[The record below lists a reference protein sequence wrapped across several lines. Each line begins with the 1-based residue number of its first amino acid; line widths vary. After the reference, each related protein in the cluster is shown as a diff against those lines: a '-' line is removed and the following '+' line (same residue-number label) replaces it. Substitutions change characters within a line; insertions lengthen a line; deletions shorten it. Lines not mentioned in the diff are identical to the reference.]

1 MIEILIWS
9 FAVAGSILIVI
20 GAVGMLRMPNF
31 EARSHAAGLID
42 VLGASL
48 IVISVIL
55 HYGWSIVSLKLALI
69 ILFLVITSPVAIHA
83 LFNIHQAKTPE

>member
-1 MIEILIWS
+1 MVEILSWG
-9 FAVAGSILIVI
+9 FAITGSMLIVI
-20 GAVGMLRMPNF
+20 GAVGMLRMPDF
-31 EARSHAAGLID
+31 ETRSHAASLVD

-83 LFNIHQAKTPE
+83 LFNIHQSKTTE